1 MPTSVTGISNSAAR
15 PALPPSRDSGFT
27 LLELLVVIVI
37 IGIVTSMAV
46 VSTRVLGGD
55 HEMDQEAGRLQAIL
69 LQAREEA
76 MLEGRDVGL
85 RLDRFGYDFQRFD
98 GRLQRWEIVGYD
110 PLLRERT
117 FPDGMTASLWLEQR
131 EVTLKARSFP
141 TEDNPALP
149 QVLIQASGDIVPF
162 EIVLQRDGT
171 DQRRRITGFVEGR
184 IEVSDDED
192 DRR

>member
-1 MPTSVTGISNSAAR
+1 MPTSVTGTSSNRTRRAT
-15 PALPPSRDSGFT
+15 PGTRDSGFT

-37 IGIVTSMAV
+37 IGIITSMAV

-55 HEMDQEAGRLQAIL
+55 HEMDQEARRMQAVL

-85 RLDRFGYDFQRFD
+85 RLDRSGYDFQRYD
-98 GRLQRWEIVGYD
+98 GRLQRWDIVTYD
-110 PLLRERT
+110 PLLRERA
-117 FPDGMTASLWLEQR
+117 FPDGMTATLWLEQR
-131 EVTLKARSFP
+131 EVTLKDRTFP

-162 EIVLQRDGT
+162 DILLQRDGT
-171 DQRRRITGFVEGR
+171 EQRRRITGYIEGR
-184 IEVSDDED
+184 IEITDDEE